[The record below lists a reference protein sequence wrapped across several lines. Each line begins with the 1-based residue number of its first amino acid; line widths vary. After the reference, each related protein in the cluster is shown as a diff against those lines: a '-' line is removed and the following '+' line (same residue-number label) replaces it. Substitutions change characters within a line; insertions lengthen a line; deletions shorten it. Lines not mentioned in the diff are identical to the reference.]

1 MTVKDKYCIVTGA
14 TKGIGLSIAKAF
26 ARSGAIVFLNGRNA
40 ERVNKS
46 VTAIKENGYKAFPF
60 ICDVSDPQSV
70 QNAYKSF
77 LKISKRLDVLVNNA
91 GILDDAL
98 IGMVTEKQIVDTFS
112 INTFGSLYMSQYA
125 SRLMAKNN
133 SGSIINISSIMGING
148 NSGQS
153 VYSASKSALIGI
165 TKSLSKE
172 LASKNIRVNAVAPG
186 FINTDMVK
194 SISEDIFNKRLE
206 SIAMNRIGKPE
217 EVANVVLFL
226 GSEDSSYVTG
236 QVIGIDGGMLI

>member
-14 TKGIGLSIAKAF
+14 TKGIGLSIAETF
-26 ARSGAIVFLNGRNA
+26 ARSGAIVFLNGSNA
-40 ERVNKS
+40 ERVNKT
-46 VTAIKENGYKAFPF
+46 VAAIKKKGHKAFPF
-60 ICDVSDPQSV
+60 ICDVSDLRSV

-98 IGMVTEKQIVDTFS
+98 IGMVTEKQIVNTFS

-153 VYSASKSALIGI
+153 VYSASKSALLGI

-194 SISEDIFNKRLE
+194 SISEDIFNKRIE

-226 GSEDSSYVTG
+226 GSEYSSYVTG